1 MKKIAL
7 FTLLVFVM
15 MSCKSQRGADGSPGM
30 NGGENFVIL
39 KESEYGGREAESH
52 EVIRSQ
58 QELDALFKELGHN
71 RMTVDFSAYN
81 VVAVFM
87 GQKNTG
93 GYKITVEDVS
103 VDDNTAHVL
112 TKTTVPEPDGMV
124 SMALTQPYCI
134 ASIPKAEKVEV
145 EENPVLLEE

>member
-1 MKKIAL
+1 MKKLAL
-7 FTLLVFVM
+7 FILFALVII
-15 MSCKSQRGADGSPGM
+15 SCKSQRGADGSPGM
-30 NGGENFVIL
+30 KGEQNFAIL
-39 KESEYGGREAESH
+39 KEAEYGGRETESH

-71 RMTVDFSAYN
+71 RMSVDFSAYN

-87 GQKNTG
+87 GQKSTG
-93 GYKITVEDVS
+93 GYKITIENVS
-103 VDDNTAHVL
+103 VKGSTAQVL

-134 ASIPKAEKVEV
+134 AYIPKTEKVEV
-145 EENPVLLEE
+145 KENPVLLKK